1 MKKLS
6 FFNSKIL
13 LVAFLAIFVASCSED
28 EKNAIDLEQEQTLD
42 KTDLKTILETDNV
55 SGIAD
60 NVINNV
66 FINKGTAGKAS
77 KETTDTCYDA
87 VYSETG
93 FVLTFNNCVLNGT
106 SDVNGTLTVV
116 YAVGLE
122 ESAFTVTYNDF
133 HVGAI
138 KINGSR
144 SMVISSDQ
152 MSSTINFNVT
162 SDLTVILEDD
172 TEVIETGT
180 KTVGIAFGQTLEENI
195 FSVEGNW
202 TLKVGADTY
211 SVNVTKALKSN
222 LACSY
227 VSEGTMDVNKNG
239 LAVTVD
245 FGAGECDDKATL
257 TYPDGTEQ
265 EIVIEE

>member
-13 LVAFLAIFVASCSED
+13 LIAFLAIFVASCSED
-28 EKNAIDLEQEQTLD
+28 EKNAINLEQEQTLN
-42 KTDLKTILETDNV
+42 KTDVKTILETDNV

-66 FINKGTAGKAS
+66 FVNKETAS
-77 KETTDTCYDA
+77 KTATDACYDA
-87 VYSETG
+87 VYSDTG

-116 YAVGLE
+116 YAAGLE
-122 ESAFTVTYNDF
+122 ESAFTVTYSDF
-133 HVGAI
+133 YVGAI
-138 KINGSR
+138 KINGTR
-144 SMVISSDQ
+144 SMAISTDQ
-152 MSSTINFNVT
+152 MSSSINFTVT
-162 SDLTVILEDD
+162 SDLTVIMEDD
-172 TEVIETGT
+172 TEVVETGT

-222 LACSY
+222 LACDY
-227 VSEGTMDVNKNG
+227 VAEGTMDVNKNG

-245 FGAGECDDKATL
+245 FGLGECDDKATL